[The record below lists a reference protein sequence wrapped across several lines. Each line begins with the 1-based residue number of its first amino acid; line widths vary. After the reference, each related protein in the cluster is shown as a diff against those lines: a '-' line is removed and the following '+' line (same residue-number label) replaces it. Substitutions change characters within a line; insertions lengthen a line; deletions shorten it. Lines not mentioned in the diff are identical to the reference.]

1 MELGRAGSADGA
13 GESGLLMELMSAGS
27 AELVREG
34 SADGSGESVVCRCME
49 LVRAWPVD
57 GAGERGVC

>member
-1 MELGRAGSADGA
+1 MELGR
-13 GESGLLMELMSAGS
+13 AGS

-57 GAGERGVC
+57 GAGESRVC

>member
-1 MELGRAGSADGA
+1 MELGRA
-13 GESGLLMELMSAGS
+13 
-27 AELVREG
+27 G